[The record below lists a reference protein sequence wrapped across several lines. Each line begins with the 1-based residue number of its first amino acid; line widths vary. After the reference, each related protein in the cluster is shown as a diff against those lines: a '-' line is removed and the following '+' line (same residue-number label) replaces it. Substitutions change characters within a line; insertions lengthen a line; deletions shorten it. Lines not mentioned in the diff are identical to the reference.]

1 MFESLIFVGV
11 VLVTQ
16 FIKKYVYP
24 KWGDTGVHVLI
35 FTLSLIGLGVYEYAQ
50 YNPAFMDVLV
60 WSLGYL
66 AGAVALYEVI
76 LKKIGFKSSTTQLED
91 DQR

>member
-11 VLVTQ
+11 ILLTQ
-16 FIKKYVYP
+16 IIKKYVYP
-24 KWGDTGVHVLI
+24 MWGDTGVHALI
-35 FTLSLIGLGVYEYAQ
+35 FILSLIGLGVYEYAQ
-50 YNPAFMDVLV
+50 YNPEFMDVLV
-60 WSLGYL
+60 WALGYL